1 MFINQKI
8 TVRNAS
14 SKDRH
19 KLANLLHFE
28 LHVHRHLDWRPP
40 LDWLGHEPFL
50 IAEEHG
56 NPLATLACPP
66 DPPSVAWIRLFAV
79 TSGMS
84 HQDAWDLLWP
94 EAQTLLRSLSQKV
107 DVAVIPLHS
116 WFEELL
122 VANGFDEINRVVMM
136 AWHPHDNLREDKI
149 GPFNI
154 RPMNLDDL
162 ADVQEIDAAAFG
174 SVWQNSRDSLEIAF
188 RQAAVATVVE
198 ENGFSIAYQIS
209 TVTPMGGHLARLAV
223 RPEYQRNGIGK
234 ALVRD
239 MLSQFYRRGA
249 QTVSVNTQK
258 DNRAS
263 ISLYQKAGFRL
274 TGEEYPLYQFSLFN
288 QSPEPLLAQ
297 EGHESRS

>member
-14 SKDRH
+14 STDRH

-40 LDWLGHEPFL
+40 LDWLGHDPFL

-66 DPPSVAWIRLFAV
+66 DPPSVAWIRLFAF

-84 HQDAWDLLWP
+84 QQAAWDLLWP

-122 VANGFDEINRVVMM
+122 AANGFDEINRVVMM
-136 AWHPHDNLREDKI
+136 AWHPRDNLRQDKI
-149 GPFNI
+149 ESFNI

-162 ADVQEIDAAAFG
+162 AEVQAIDAAAFG

-198 ENGFSIAYQIS
+198 EDGFSIAYQIS

-223 RPEYQRNGIGK
+223 RPQYQRNGIGK

-263 ISLYQKAGFRL
+263 ISLYQKAGCRL
-274 TGEEYPLYQFSLFN
+274 TGEEYPLYQFSLIN
-288 QSPEPLLAQ
+288 HTPEPLLAR
-297 EGHESRS
+297 EGHESHS